1 MPSHLSIA
9 SDLAVRSDDS
19 VGPSSGQSAARIL
32 LVSLELHLGGSLT
45 LIDLYRRYVP
55 RRLNSLLK
63 GSVGHIQRRVES
75 GMQLP
80 RLPIRNTVR
89 GAVWGISMMRDEQDV
104 AGATVR
110 HMLDQGLAGVIVAD
124 NLSCDGT
131 ADAIRA
137 VCPGPPVY
145 VVNDREPAYFQ
156 AEKISYLAHLAW
168 RAGADWIV
176 PFDADEHWYAPETN
190 ISSYLNAKRADVVRA
205 LMHDVLPASANAG
218 GINFGDDEM
227 VAVRSL
233 YGIEP
238 KVEMMKVAFRA
249 QSGTHVL
256 TGNHEIAHPGL
267 REGGL
272 HLLHYQWRGAAQYLR
287 KIRQGAQ
294 AVRLA
299 ELVEGMAWHWRALD
313 ELDDAALLRSWEDLC
328 ATTASVESDEWTSVK
343 APWRNWRSWDPDSV
357 IRS

>member
-1 MPSHLSIA
+1 M
-9 SDLAVRSDDS
+9 R
-19 VGPSSGQSAARIL
+19 GPDARIPL
-32 LVSLELHLGGSLT
+32 KSLELYLGGSLA

-63 GSVGHIQRRVES
+63 GRVGAVQRRVES

-80 RLPIRNTVR
+80 RLRIRNTVP
-89 GAVWGISMMRDEQDV
+89 GAVWGISMMRDEHDV

-124 NLSCDGT
+124 NLSSDGT
-131 ADAIRA
+131 ADAIRD
-137 VCPGPPVY
+137 VCAGPPVY

-156 AEKISYLAHLAW
+156 AEKMSYLAHLAW

-176 PFDADEHWYAPETN
+176 PFDADEHWYAPEAS
-190 ISSYLNAKRADVVRA
+190 ISAYLNATSADVVRT
-205 LMHDVLPASANAG
+205 LMHDVLPASANTD
-218 GINFGDDEM
+218 GIKFGDDEV

-233 YGIEP
+233 YIIEP
-238 KVEMMKVAFRA
+238 TMEMMKVAFRA
-249 QSGTHVL
+249 HSGTHVL
-256 TGNHEIAHPGL
+256 TGNHEIARPGL
-267 REGGL
+267 RQDGL

-313 ELDDAALLRSWEDLC
+313 ELDDATLLHSWEELC
-328 ATTASVESDEWTSVK
+328 ATTASVESKEWTSVK
-343 APWRNWRSWDPDSV
+343 APWRNWRSWDPDAV